1 MRTNC
6 SFTQLDKHQLSSPGA
21 HPSPTSLVLYHSKIL
36 RLDQVT
42 VCSTLRL
49 PLPCRAG
56 HSDSQLSASCVT
68 AAFTSKAAMGENE
81 PAHCCIHLQGCR
93 GGERA
98 GSLLHPPARLPWRRT
113 SRLTAAF
120 TCKAA
125 VAENEPARETFCGV
139 LCPDLEEHYRTSAR
153 LPVPGPSPHSLGY
166 QFQEGLG
173 RCCPVH
179 LGRGN
184 GIGNH
189 AGSLRWRC

>member
-98 GSLLHPPARLPWRRT
+98 GSLLHSPARLPWRRT
-113 SRLTAAF
+113 SRYARPFVEFCVQTWKSITELLPASQCLDPHPTAWVTSF
-120 TCKAA
+120 RRGWEG
-125 VAENEPARETFCGV
+125 VV
-139 LCPDLEEHYRTSAR
+139 LCT
-153 LPVPGPSPHSLGY
+153 
-166 QFQEGLG
+166 
-173 RCCPVH
+173 
-179 LGRGN
+179 
-184 GIGNH
+184 
-189 AGSLRWRC
+189 

>member
-98 GSLLHPPARLPWRRT
+98 GTRDLLWSSVSRPGRALQNFCPPPSAWT
-113 SRLTAAF
+113 LT
-120 TCKAA
+120 
-125 VAENEPARETFCGV
+125 PQPG
-139 LCPDLEEHYRTSAR
+139 
-153 LPVPGPSPHSLGY
+153 LPVPGGAGKVLSCAPRKRERDWQSRRKSQVEMLIKNTTYLGY
-166 QFQEGLG
+166 
-173 RCCPVH
+173 
-179 LGRGN
+179 
-184 GIGNH
+184 
-189 AGSLRWRC
+189 